1 MKPYSS
7 SSEKENCSPLSS
19 NCVEWQGPALSCINM
34 CKGDSVSDIVYKV
47 SEKVCDLQDTALLT
61 NVNLTCLL
69 ESCST
74 LQAPTTNA
82 LGPVL
87 QTIVDGICCSVNKL
101 SLSTSTLSART
112 SNLYNEP
119 SLVLPTNLQYVDP
132 STGLPVA
139 QLPLGRFAESIGST
153 TSQLKI
159 TVDLHTTQISNQ
171 EQRLQTVEST
181 PGYTPPLVTPLCSYG
196 SVISGIPVSMDLLLN
211 VLENDYCIYKVGI
224 GLLTDIGNA
233 ISKECSFLGSTAALG
248 QSGNMSGIPG
258 WNNSV
263 NNLAQSI
270 QNLWITVCDMR
281 TAVNTIKQNIVP
293 DCSQFILGYQVIRLS
308 GGEQIKLVFNSD
320 TTIPSGFTNCSGLS
334 TVSITDGVYTVD
346 HTLDLT
352 AVVAAGATGI
362 TYTIVGTGINM
373 SLPITVTVVGCLI
386 KDSVTCSKTVTN
398 ISYPVTTTTT
408 AAPNTLYT
416 FVVNSTDYDDA
427 TGNTDTTHNG
437 VVFYSYINGTTGIP
451 HVEAFSTSGIPAG
464 GDRCVKAGTVPIIYY
479 YKDDGILLA
488 TSLATP
494 AGTC

>member
-7 SSEKENCSPLSS
+7 SSEKENCLPLSS

-153 TSQLKI
+153 TSQLKT

-181 PGYTPPLVTPLCSYG
+181 PGYTPPTVTPLCNYFSAP
-196 SVISGIPVSMDLLLN
+196 SGVPTSIDNLLGA
-211 VLENDYCIYKVGI
+211 LESDYCVYKGGI
-224 GLLTDIGNA
+224 GTLTDLSNA
-233 ISKECSFLGSTAALG
+233 INRQCAFLGSSAALG
-248 QSGNMSGIPG
+248 QSGNMSGLVG
-258 WNNSV
+258 WNNIVS
-263 NNLAQSI
+263 NLAQSM

-308 GGEQIKLVFNSD
+308 GGEQIKIVFNSD
-320 TTIPSGFTNCSGLS
+320 TTIPSGFDNCSGLS
-334 TVSITDGVYTVD
+334 TLAITDGTHTITDTIDLLAAVD
-346 HTLDLT
+346 
-352 AVVAAGATGI
+352 AGATGL
-362 TYTIVGTGINM
+362 TYSIVGSGI
-373 SLPITVTVVGCLI
+373 SLALPITVTVTGCI
-386 KDSVTCSKTVTN
+386 TKDGTICSKT
-398 ISYPVTTTTT
+398 ISVISSPTTTTTT

-427 TGNTDTTHNG
+427 DGNSDTTHNG

-451 HVEAFSTSGIPAG
+451 HVEAFSTPGIPAG

>member
-19 NCVEWQGPALSCINM
+19 NCVEWQGPAISCINI

-153 TSQLKI
+153 TSQLKT

-181 PGYTPPLVTPLCSYG
+181 PGYTPPTVTPICSYA
-196 SVISGIPVSMDLLLN
+196 SSPAGIPLEMN
-211 VLENDYCIYKVGI
+211 VLLSLLEFDYCNYKG
-224 GLLTDIGNA
+224 GLGTPTDINYA
-233 ISKECSFLGSTAALG
+233 INGQCAFLGSSAALG
-248 QSGNMSGIPG
+248 QSGNMSGLVG
-258 WNNSV
+258 WNNTVS
-263 NNLAQSI
+263 NLAQSM

-408 AAPNTLYT
+408 AAPSHTYAVIIAEADIT
-416 FVVNSTDYDDA
+416 AA
-427 TGNTDTTHNG
+427 TGNTTPPAIDNT
-437 VVFYSYINGTTGIP
+437 VFLSYVDGITNLP
-451 HVEAFSTSGIPAG
+451 HVETFTGVYTGTRCIKSGTLPMIYFYVSNVLTTGDSTAAPVGS
-464 GDRCVKAGTVPIIYY
+464 
-479 YKDDGILLA
+479 
-488 TSLATP
+488 
-494 AGTC
+494 TC